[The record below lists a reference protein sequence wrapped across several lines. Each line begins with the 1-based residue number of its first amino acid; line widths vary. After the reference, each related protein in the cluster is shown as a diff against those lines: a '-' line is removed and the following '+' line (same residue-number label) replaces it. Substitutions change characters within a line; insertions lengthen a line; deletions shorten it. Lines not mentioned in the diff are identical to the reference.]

1 MTTYRFPRMLTLLAW
16 EDELR
21 RDSHAADLTSSDG
34 DVEDHLQLDFS
45 RVEFADF
52 GALARALLL
61 LDATVRSGMQA
72 TVTLPTTA
80 VFQTRAN
87 TSAGPT
93 LAERQARARGDALIF
108 MRHVGFLRSLQA
120 PHWEKN
126 PVRVLDGTTRGAHE
140 PGIAPSLPEPDPH
153 NDPYQPRRVFPFQWL
168 EPMPAAQLRESESFT
183 AVAAGLEDLGL
194 SRLDAQTL
202 SQTVLTE
209 LVENVAE
216 HGSDDDQPPVALVGA
231 VLLSA
236 ENYARRQPG
245 MHEQMAEVA
254 ERAFADGS
262 HVLRMIVADSGADRA
277 VRLALSSGPPGTG
290 AGIGRSRQQTVLNAL
305 GMRSAKADGDDDG
318 RRIGTTGLGWVA
330 RVVRSYHG
338 SVQARTAGLMAGLL
352 FGRKPDGTDVVEDG
366 LSYIPGTL
374 LELTLPTGPSLPR
387 ARPPWEDGYVRGKA
401 PDLQWVNCFFD
412 PERGLA
418 GADRTRLSDQINS
431 SGPNRHAD
439 GLIITV
445 PRHDDRRRIDDRW
458 RGAAHQVLE
467 YVSSLARGGLVV
479 VVFPDAEPHVLGPCV
494 AAFNEELL
502 AIADDDRD
510 PVLVLDCRGEP
521 SWCGGSV
528 SLRAVL
534 TLLSERGGMVN
545 LAAAE
550 KRWQEAGE
558 ESTGFRVA
566 LDAHRHLLD
575 TDAEQIALRLSPSA
589 VHEMVAQAVSQH
601 VAAAITSGGAGVEV
615 GTFRAPTLRLTNRWI
630 SVPTLMA
637 ATVGT
642 SLAAFVLARKAELA
656 LPAPAP
662 GNGRAE
668 VFQAGATAESLA
680 RHLSECLSLG
690 GRLCAQPFELHIGQ
704 PPIGEQVPAG
714 RKVVLC
720 TDLICTE
727 NTVRRAVRTIAAWN
741 AEPLVIVCAVDT
753 RGERRPIRLLNRTIP
768 VISLT
773 EVDVGSA
780 RAATGDVI
788 DIDPLTLRPAQPTLV
803 APGPADG
810 HDLLTWFTAPDVL
823 RLGHVDDPPNRHYS
837 VFVRLQAM
845 RPLEQGDQVTGAV
858 LTEVSRAFADIRAQG
873 GPDRIADGPLAIWCV
888 ESDGNAERLA
898 GTIHDRLEAEGCQV
912 DEITRVSRETA
923 GDVWTFPA
931 SLARLDK
938 PLGVLI
944 IHWWTITG
952 STLLHLV
959 RLAAKS
965 GASWIAAVC
974 VLNQTSDA
982 NEADVLRMLRAVAPP
997 SATADDSTRSSGDP
1011 ARTAPVP
1018 VSIRFVATSGISA
1031 FTPHECPMCSTR
1043 ERYRLDE
1050 EAAPPPRLLKH
1061 AERLR
1066 DMLRPRAL
1074 DEVARNSAADVFTV
1088 PVEAHEATDYLR
1100 WRGLLLQA
1108 RRTVRDRLEVIDRLR
1123 ALTGEHP
1130 PAAEWTSVGL
1140 IRLLA
1145 AEQHWLQ
1152 LPPLYFQIATNLL
1165 ARICGTVFEQ
1175 LTAPLWL
1182 RVQALI
1188 VMSAS
1193 VPHRLVERLPRLVA
1207 SAGNEAVLVDQML
1220 VDCWRLLRRAP
1231 GNLPID
1237 VAELRQNLQKCRDY
1251 LESQRSGPDAD
1262 QASDHLRVV
1271 RDLLTIADYRTL
1283 SKPQEPQEAWGRLN
1297 EDLVRPVVR
1306 HGLEASLL
1314 LVRGF
1319 VEDVERV
1326 EPSAETARRA
1336 ETDWDNCVRQLEGR
1350 VLANLPPLRQIIAGD
1365 FVSDWLGP
1373 RDQHRLLTLARPDVG
1388 ELRAVTNRLHTLA
1401 QGPWRPRDPAWRAIR
1416 RELLDRLNWWN
1427 RIFLAAHLADHEM
1440 PALLVELIRSAPV
1453 KPVEYLAKMRD
1464 AHSSAMTETGI
1475 EYGKAEVFCPG
1486 KLLEQVVT
1494 HLLENL
1500 EKHRVPGAAVR
1511 LHVVCEQP
1519 AQGIMR
1525 IVVRNSGTV
1534 ARTPHGHGIEAL
1546 NDKLG
1551 TFGGS
1556 LRGQEFAEEGWTFA
1570 AEVKL
1575 ALWHGG

>member
-1 MTTYRFPRMLTLLAW
+1 MATYRFPRMLTLLAW
-16 EDELR
+16 EEELR
-21 RDSHAADLTSSDG
+21 RGPYAADHAWLEG
-34 DVEDHLQLDFS
+34 DQGDHLHLDFS
-45 RVEFADF
+45 HVEFADF
-52 GALARALLL
+52 GALAGALLL

-72 TVTLPTTA
+72 TVTLPATA
-80 VFQTRAN
+80 ILQASVN
-87 TSAGPT
+87 TGAGPR

-108 MRHVGFLRSLQA
+108 MRQVGFLQSLQA

-126 PVRVLDGTTRGAHE
+126 PVRVLDGAAPGAQE
-140 PGIAPSLPEPDPH
+140 PGAAPGLAEPDPH
-153 NDPYQPRRVFPFQWL
+153 NAPYQPRRVFPFRWL
-168 EPMPAAQLRESESFT
+168 EPMPAVQLRESESFT
-183 AVAAGLEDLGL
+183 AVAAGLEDLGI

-209 LVENVAE
+209 LVVNVAE
-216 HGSDDDQPPVALVGA
+216 HGSDADRPPVALVGA
-231 VLLSA
+231 ILLPA
-236 ENYARRQPG
+236 ETYVRRQQG
-245 MHEQMAEVA
+245 MHGHMAEVA
-254 ERAFADGS
+254 ERAFANSS

-277 VRLALSSGPPGTG
+277 VRLALSPEPPPGDPGTR
-290 AGIGRSRQQTVLNAL
+290 RSRQDAIMNAL
-305 GMRSAKADGDDDG
+305 GMRSAMAAGSDS
-318 RRIGTTGLGWVA
+318 RRIGTSGLGWVA

-338 SVQARTAGLMAGLL
+338 GVQARTAGLVAALL
-352 FGRKPDGTDVVEDG
+352 FGRKPGGTDVVEDG
-366 LSYIPGTL
+366 FGYIPGTL
-374 LELTLPTGPSLPR
+374 LELTLPTGLSLPR
-387 ARPPWEDGYVRGKA
+387 VRPSWGNDHARGKA
-401 PDLQWVNCFFD
+401 PDLEWVNCFFD

-418 GADRTRLSDQINS
+418 DTDRTRLSGQL
-431 SGPNRHAD
+431 NRSDPSRRPD

-445 PRHDDRRRIDDRW
+445 PRHDERREIDDRW

-467 YVSSLARGGLVV
+467 YVSALARGGLVV

-494 AAFNEELL
+494 AAFNEDLL

-528 SLRAVL
+528 PLRAIL
-534 TLLSERGGMVN
+534 TLLSERGGVVA
-545 LAAAE
+545 LTAAAD
-550 KRWQEAGE
+550 RWQKAGGE
-558 ESTGFRVA
+558 PAGLRVA
-566 LDAHRHLLD
+566 LDVHRHLLD
-575 TDAEQIALRLSPSA
+575 ADDERVALRLSLPA
-589 VHEMVAQAVSQH
+589 VHETVAQAVNQH
-601 VAAAITSGGAGVEV
+601 VAAAVSSGKTGVET

-630 SVPTLMA
+630 SVLPLL
-637 ATVGT
+637 ATTAGT

-656 LPAPAP
+656 LEVSAL
-662 GNGRAE
+662 GDQQTE
-668 VFQAGATAESLA
+668 VFQVGASAEPLA

-690 GRLCAQPFELHIGQ
+690 GRVYAQPFELHIGQ

-727 NTVRRAVRTIAAWN
+727 NTVRRAVRMIAGGN
-741 AEPLVIVCAVDT
+741 AEPLVIVCAIDT
-753 RGERRPIRLLNRTIP
+753 RDERRPVRLLNRVIP

-773 EVDVGSA
+773 EVDV
-780 RAATGDVI
+780 RYTGPANEDII
-788 DIDPLTLRPAQPTLV
+788 DIDPMTLRPSV
-803 APGPADG
+803 RADMQATPRRE
-810 HDLLTWFTAPDVL
+810 HDLLTWFNAPDVL

-845 RPLEQGDQVTGAV
+845 RSLERGEQITEAV
-858 LTEVSRAFADIRAQG
+858 LADVRDAFVDVRAQ
-873 GPDRIADGPLAIWCV
+873 DGTDLITESPLAIWYV
-888 ESDGNAERLA
+888 ERDGNAKRLTETV
-898 GTIHDRLEAEGCQV
+898 GDCLKEDGFQV
-912 DEITRVSRETA
+912 ESITQVRRVTE
-923 GDVWTFPA
+923 GDVWAFPA
-931 SLARLDK
+931 SLAELGK
-938 PLGVLI
+938 PRGVLI

-959 RLAAKS
+959 RLAVKS

-982 NEADVLRMLRAVAPP
+982 NEADILRMLRAVAAP
-997 SATADDSTRSSGDP
+997 SVAIDDSTRPTGDP
-1011 ARTAPVP
+1011 ARAAPVP

-1031 FTPHECPMCSTR
+1031 FNLHECPMCGTR
-1043 ERYRLDE
+1043 ERYHLDG
-1050 EAAPPPRLLKH
+1050 EAAPPPRLVKH
-1061 AERLR
+1061 GEQLR

-1074 DEVARNSAADVFTV
+1074 EEVARDSAADVFTV
-1088 PVEAHEATDYLR
+1088 PVEAHETTDYLR

-1108 RRTVRDRLEVIDRLR
+1108 RRTVRDRQDVIDRMR

-1130 PAAEWTSVGL
+1130 PGGEWTSIGL

-1145 AEQHWLQ
+1145 AEQHWLL
-1152 LPPLYFQIATNLL
+1152 LPPLYFQDGTDLL
-1165 ARICGTVFEQ
+1165 AQICVSVFEQ
-1175 LTAPLWL
+1175 VTAPLWL

-1193 VPHRLVERLPRLVA
+1193 VPHRLVERLSRLLA
-1207 SAGNEAVLVDQML
+1207 AAGNEAVLVDQML
-1220 VDCWRLLRRAP
+1220 IDCWRLLRRAP

-1237 VAELRQNLQKCRDY
+1237 VAELRHNLQKCRDY
-1251 LESQRSGPDAD
+1251 LEGQWSGPDAETVGE
-1262 QASDHLRVV
+1262 HLRVI
-1271 RDLLTIADYRTL
+1271 RDLLAIADFRIH

-1306 HGLEASLL
+1306 HSLEASLL

-1326 EPSAETARRA
+1326 EPSAEASRRA
-1336 ETDWDNCVRQLEGR
+1336 ETDWDNCVRQLDVR

-1401 QGPWRPRDPAWRAIR
+1401 HGPWHPRDPAWRAIR

-1440 PALLVELIRSAPV
+1440 PALLVELIRSAPA
-1453 KPVEYLAKMRD
+1453 KPAEYLEKVRD
-1464 AHSSAMTETGI
+1464 AHGPAMTETGI
-1475 EYGKAEVFCPG
+1475 EHGQADVFCPG

-1500 EKHRVPGAAVR
+1500 EKHRIPGAAIR
-1511 LHVVCEQP
+1511 LHIAYEQP
-1519 AQGIMR
+1519 AHGLMR
-1525 IVVRNSGTV
+1525 IVVRNSGTA
-1534 ARTPHGHGIEAL
+1534 ARIPHGHGIEAL

-1556 LRGQEFAEEGWTFA
+1556 LRGQEFAEEGWTFV
-1570 AEVKL
+1570 AEIKL

>member
-1 MTTYRFPRMLTLLAW
+1 MLTLLAW
-16 EDELR
+16 EDELKR
-21 RDSHAADLTSSDG
+21 GPYVGNPLLPE
-34 DVEDHLQLDFS
+34 DVQGRHLHLDFS

-52 GALARALLL
+52 GALARTLLL
-61 LDATVRSGMQA
+61 LDATVRSGMRA

-80 VFQTRAN
+80 VFQTSVL
-87 TSAGPT
+87 TGAGPR
-93 LAERQARARGDALIF
+93 LAERRARARGDALVF

-120 PHWEKN
+120 PHWDKN
-126 PVRVLDGTTRGAHE
+126 PVRVLDGTTRGAQE
-140 PGIAPSLPEPDPH
+140 PGTAPGLPEPDSH
-153 NDPYQPRRVFPFQWL
+153 NDPYQPRRVFPFRWL

-216 HGSDDDQPPVALVGA
+216 HGSDDDRPPVALVGA
-231 VLLSA
+231 VLLPA
-236 ENYARRQPG
+236 ETYARRQHG

-262 HVLRMIVADSGADRA
+262 HLLRMIVANSGADHA
-277 VRLALSSGPPGTG
+277 ARLALSSGTSETG
-290 AGIGRSRQQTVLNAL
+290 GDAGRSRQEMILNAL
-305 GMRSAKADGDDDG
+305 GMRSSAAGAGDG

-338 SVQARTAGLMAGLL
+338 GVQARTADLMAALL
-352 FGRKPDGTDVVEDG
+352 FGRKPGGTDVVEDG

-387 ARPPWEDGYVRGKA
+387 TRPPWENGYARGRG

-418 GADRTRLSDQINS
+418 GADRTRLSDQINN
-431 SGPNRHAD
+431 SGSDRHTG

-445 PRHDDRRRIDDRW
+445 PHHDRRRIDDRW

-502 AIADDDRD
+502 AVADDDRD

-528 SLRAVL
+528 PLRAVL
-534 TLLSERGGMVN
+534 TLLSEGGGIVDR
-545 LAAAE
+545 AAAE

-558 ESTGFRVA
+558 ELAGFRAAV
-566 LDAHRHLLD
+566 DAHQHLLD
-575 TDAEQIALRLSPSA
+575 VDAEQVALRLSLSA
-589 VHEMVAQAVSQH
+589 LHEAIAQAVSQH
-601 VAAAITSGGAGVEV
+601 VAAAISTGKTGVEV
-615 GTFRAPTLRLTNRWI
+615 GTFRAPTLRLTSRWI
-630 SVPTLMA
+630 SVPALLA

-656 LPAPAP
+656 LRAAAL
-662 GNGRAE
+662 GNRPDE
-668 VFQAGATAESLA
+668 VFQAGATAEMLA

-690 GRLCAQPFELHIGQ
+690 GRLYAQPFELHIGQ
-704 PPIGEQVPAG
+704 PPTGEQVPPG

-720 TDLICTE
+720 ADLICTE
-727 NTVRRAVRTIAAWN
+727 NTVRRAVRTIAGGN
-741 AEPLVIVCAVDT
+741 AEPLVILCAVDT
-753 RGERRPIRLLNRTIP
+753 RGERQPIRMLNRTIP

-773 EVDVGSA
+773 EVDVRYVG
-780 RAATGDVI
+780 AAAGDVI
-788 DIDPLTLRPAQPTLV
+788 DIDPLTLRPAQPSLV
-803 APGPADG
+803 APGPVDG
-810 HDLLTWFTAPDVL
+810 HDLLTWFTVPDVL
-823 RLGHVDDPPNRHYS
+823 RLGHVDDPPSRHYS

-845 RPLEQGDQVTGAV
+845 RPLEHGDQITDAV
-858 LTEVSRAFADIRAQG
+858 LEEVGRALADIRAQG
-873 GPDRIADGPLAIWCV
+873 GPDRITDGPLAIWCV
-888 ESDGNAERLA
+888 ESDGNAEMLA
-898 GTIHDRLEAEGCQV
+898 GTLQDRLDADGCQV
-912 DEITRVSRETA
+912 DGITRVSRETM
-923 GDVWTFPA
+923 GDVWAFPA

-982 NEADVLRMLRAVAPP
+982 NEADVLRMLRAVAAP
-997 SATADDSTRSSGDP
+997 SATTGNGTRSSSDLVQ
-1011 ARTAPVP
+1011 ADPVP

-1031 FTPHECPMCSTR
+1031 FTPHECPMCGTR

-1074 DEVARNSAADVFTV
+1074 DEVARDSAADVFTV

-1108 RRTVRDRLEVIDRLR
+1108 RRTVRDRQEVINRLE
-1123 ALTGEHP
+1123 ALTEEHP

-1152 LPPLYFQIATNLL
+1152 LPPLHFQVATSLL
-1165 ARICGTVFEQ
+1165 ARICVTVFEQ

-1193 VPHRLVERLPRLVA
+1193 VPHRLVERLPRLLA

-1220 VDCWRLLRRAP
+1220 VDCWRLLRRAQ

-1237 VAELRQNLQKCRDY
+1237 AAELRQNLQKCRDY
-1251 LESQRSGPDAD
+1251 LENQRAGPDAD

-1271 RDLLTIADYRTL
+1271 RDLLTIADYRAL
-1283 SKPQEPQEAWGRLN
+1283 SKPQEPQEAWERLN

-1319 VEDVERV
+1319 VEDAERV

-1401 QGPWRPRDPAWRAIR
+1401 QGPWRPRDPAWLAIR

-1427 RIFLAAHLADHEM
+1427 RIFLAAHLADQEM

-1453 KPVEYLAKMRD
+1453 KPAEYLAKMRD
-1464 AHSSAMTETGI
+1464 ARASAMTETGV
-1475 EYGKAEVFCPG
+1475 EYGQAEVFCPG

-1500 EKHRVPGAAVR
+1500 EKHRVSGEAVR

-1525 IVVRNSGTV
+1525 IVVRNSGTA

-1546 NDKLG
+1546 NDKLA

-1556 LRGQEFAEEGWTFA
+1556 LRGQEFPEEGWTFA